1 MRRHLEK
8 WLDAF
13 RDGALSETQMR
24 RAERRLAAD
33 PESAGRVAE
42 TEQLGR
48 AVRSAWSDG
57 PRSPSPEYLI
67 AALRPELT
75 RIDAELGVRQ
85 RLAAFLERLVAD
97 ARAALPS
104 PAVAA
109 GACAALLLLFTVPT
123 LMDPPHAL
131 PHTQLSNFRV
141 PETTPIYDL
150 AQGERPLMIF
160 EGPDGSTVIWILD
173 PLEQLSFS
181 WLADGWA

>member
-1 MRRHLEK
+1 
-8 WLDAF
+8 
-13 RDGALSETQMR
+13 MR

-67 AALRPELT
+67 AALRPELV
-75 RIDAELGVRQ
+75 RIDAELGGRQ

-109 GACAALLLLFTVPT
+109 GACAALLLLFIP
-123 LMDPPHAL
+123 MA
-131 PHTQLSNFRV
+131 
-141 PETTPIYDL
+141 
-150 AQGERPLMIF
+150 G
-160 EGPDGSTVIWILD
+160 
-173 PLEQLSFS
+173 
-181 WLADGWA
+181 